1 MSDLLHLVAFGAE
14 PHGAPHLDRLTRRR
28 YLAARRGQRAAV
40 RPSPGDLRGG
50 GAGALQGPLCEDGA
64 VLVPEPGPATASG
77 KAAIR
82 EVLTAFLDM
91 KGTLEVLATTAVV
104 NGDIALT
111 HTRWRLDVPGG
122 EPMESVTA
130 EVVRRQPDGT
140 WKYLI
145 DNPWG
150 GSILEAI
157 G

>member
-1 MSDLLHLVAFGAE
+1 MLISFTLSPSE
-14 PHGAPHLDRLTRRR
+14 PSHTSPHLDRLTRRR

-64 VLVPEPGPATASG
+64 VLVPEPGPAL
-77 KAAIR
+77 
-82 EVLTAFLDM
+82 LTAFLDM

>member
-1 MSDLLHLVAFGAE
+1 MPRTSTALPVAGTSPLGVASG
-14 PHGAPHLDRLTRRR
+14 PPCVPVQVTSG
-28 YLAARRGQRAAV
+28 AAV
-40 RPSPGDLRGG
+40 PGPSR
-50 GAGALQGPLCEDGA
+50 
-64 VLVPEPGPATASG
+64 VPYARTAPSWSPKPGPATASG